1 MPVMSSVHP
10 PVVPPAGSVTAPAQ
24 AAATSA
30 HGADARSL
38 WRRPGFVPGLLL
50 AAAVAAL
57 AMGLA
62 RVPALQGAGLSALT
76 LAIVLGIALGNT
88 AFPKVAPYTA
98 SGVDF
103 ARSTLLRLGIV
114 LYGFR
119 VTFQDIAS
127 VGWPG
132 IAMAVVVVAVVFT
145 LGTWLGT
152 RVFRLDRETSM
163 LIGAGSA
170 ICGAAAVLATEPVV
184 RAQAHKVSVAVA
196 TVVVFG
202 TVAMF
207 VYPWLYPVLGLDAHH
222 YGLYVGGTVHEVAQV
237 VVAGRAVGEQA
248 AAVAVIEKMLRVML
262 LAPFLMLLSLRLQAG
277 DAASGAR
284 LRFAPPW
291 FAVAFIAVAALNSL
305 QWLPPALVAA
315 LVELDT
321 ALLAMAM
328 AALGLRTHLGAV
340 RQAGPRPLLLAAVL
354 FAVLL
359 LGGRLLVQAV
369 VAWGG

>member
-1 MPVMSSVHP
+1 MSSTLP
-10 PVVPPAGSVTAPAQ
+10 PVVPPAGSTP
-24 AAATSA
+24 TSA
-30 HGADARSL
+30 PTAASPAHGGDAGPL
-38 WRRPGFVPGLLL
+38 WRRPGFAPGLLL

-88 AFPKVAPYTA
+88 AFPKVAPHTA

-132 IAMAVVVVAVVFT
+132 IAMAVVVVATVFT

-152 RVFRLDRETSM
+152 RVFCLDRETSM

-202 TVAMF
+202 TLAMF
-207 VYPWLYPVLGLDAHH
+207 AYPWLYPRLGLDAHH
-222 YGLYVGGTVHEVAQV
+222 YGLYVGATVHEVAQV

-262 LAPFLMLLSLRLQAG
+262 LAPFLMLLSLRLQ
-277 DAASGAR
+277 SGVSGGGR

-359 LGGRLLVQAV
+359 LGGRLLVQAA